1 MAESVFRVALRPG
14 ISRLKLVSLF
24 VCHGLAIAGCANSGL
39 SGYLAVALAYAVL
52 VHLCVAIRTEV
63 RLNAPQR
70 VVSLA
75 GDGEHFELT
84 LGDGSKRQGQRQGR
98 CCVTTW
104 LLVLCVQSRTG
115 RRFHISVFKDSVAAP
130 AFRRAAVALR
140 FSG

>member
-1 MAESVFRVALRPG
+1 VSESVFRVVLRPG
-14 ISRLKLVSLF
+14 ISCLKLVSLL
-24 VCHGLAIAGCANSGL
+24 VCHGLAIAGCVNSGL
-39 SGYLAVALAYAVL
+39 SGYLAVALVYAVL
-52 VHLCVAIRTEV
+52 VHLCAAIRTEV

-70 VVSLA
+70 VVSLT
-75 GDGEHFELT
+75 GDGEYFELT
-84 LGDGSKRQGQRQGR
+84 LGDGSQRRGQRHGR

-115 RRFHISVFKDSVAAP
+115 KRFHISVFKDSVSAP